1 MRLQSNVQATIQAP
15 KYGNVNIEKLF
26 ELAIE
31 NANKGYKLKASEIA
45 REALIYAK
53 QQNDYTAVYIHS
65 FLAVLSLE
73 FKRTSHAKIH
83 IFNAL
88 NRLDKK
94 HYSYE
99 SDEAY
104 LQALLRK
111 TQKSIEISMS
121 VSEPIAA

>member
-1 MRLQSNVQATIQAP
+1 MRLQSNVQPTIQAP
-15 KYGNVNIEKLF
+15 KYGSVNIEQLF
-26 ELAIE
+26 ELSIE
-31 NANKGYKLKASEIA
+31 TANKGYKLKASEIA
-45 REALIYAK
+45 REALIFAK
-53 QQNDYTAVYIHS
+53 QQNDYTAVYIHG
-65 FLAVLSLE
+65 FLAVLSLD

-94 HYSYE
+94 HLSYE

-111 TQKSIEISMS
+111 THRSEELSLQ
-121 VSEPIAA
+121 VREPIAA